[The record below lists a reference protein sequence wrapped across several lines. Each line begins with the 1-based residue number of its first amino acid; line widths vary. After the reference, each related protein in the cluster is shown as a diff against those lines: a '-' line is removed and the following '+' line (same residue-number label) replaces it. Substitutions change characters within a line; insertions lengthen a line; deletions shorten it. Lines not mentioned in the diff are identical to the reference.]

1 MYSNVPV
8 KELIKITETM
18 FEQNDLNKEISEK
31 IKICKIL
38 TKQN

>member
-1 MYSNVPV
+1 MYLNVPV

-18 FEQNDLNKEISEK
+18 CKQNDLNKEISDI